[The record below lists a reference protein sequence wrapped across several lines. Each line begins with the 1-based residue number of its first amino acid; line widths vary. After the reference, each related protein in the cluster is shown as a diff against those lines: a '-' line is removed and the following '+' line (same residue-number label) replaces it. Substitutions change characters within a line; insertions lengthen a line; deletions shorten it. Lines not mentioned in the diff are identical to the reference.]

1 MSISSGETESIISS
15 IADES
20 EEAQIIDE
28 PNLIRVNLKLG
39 TVNDVVLEDA
49 VGKFVIFNRNFASTL
64 KDTSEP
70 SSTFMTT
77 KEENLVCRWIQKK
90 CEYLFLVDKFNKHVI
105 LTLRKEYSNVKRI
118 T

>member
-49 VGKFVIFNRNFASTL
+49 VGKFVIFNRNFVSTL
-64 KDTSEP
+64 NITLEP
-70 SSTFMTT
+70 SSNLMTV
-77 KEENLVCRWIQKK
+77 KEANLACRRMQKK
-90 CEYLFLVDKFNKHVI
+90 YEDAFLLDKSNKHVI
-105 LTLRKEYSNVKRI
+105 SSMKK
-118 T
+118 

>member
-49 VGKFVIFNRNFASTL
+49 VGKFVIFNRNFVSTL
-64 KDTSEP
+64 NITLEP
-70 SSTFMTT
+70 SSNLMTV
-77 KEENLVCRWIQKK
+77 KEANLACRRMQKK
-90 CEYLFLVDKFNKHVI
+90 YEDAFLLDKSNKHVI
-105 LTLRKEYSNVKRI
+105 SA
-118 T
+118 